1 MLAGLFVTLYA
12 VLLPSS
18 ASAAQH
24 PQNSLANDTSTP
36 MILIGTGG
44 LTWSDVS
51 DKGTPALWTFLRDGS
66 SAALSVRSVFTN
78 TCPIDGWLGLSAG
91 DRAAA
96 PGPGRNGSRTP
107 SDPCSSIPT
116 VDGGVVPGWDSYV
129 KAADALNFNS
139 HPGALGEQL
148 ATNSQCVQ
156 AVGPGAG
163 VGSA

>member
-12 VLLPSS
+12 VLLPCAAFAAEPPHTAQPPQS
-18 ASAAQH
+18 A
-24 PQNSLANDTSTP
+24 LATDTSTP

-51 DKGTPALWTFLRDGS
+51 DTKTPALWTFLRDGS

-96 PGPGRNGSRTP
+96 PGPGRNGSRKTT
-107 SDPCSSIPT
+107 DPCPPVPV
-116 VDGGVVPGWDSYV
+116 VDSGV
-129 KAADALNFNS
+129 
-139 HPGALGEQL
+139 
-148 ATNSQCVQ
+148 
-156 AVGPGAG
+156 
-163 VGSA
+163 